1 MLTGYGRWSLGD
13 GINSINNSRE
23 ITQDCEKQAYP
34 ELNLQKQ
41 TDPIFQY
48 GKLEKKNLQTKN
60 HSASSETWSNPAA
73 IFEEDAERRQEY
85 GQEDVYAGGGAF
97 FHFLK
102 RGFKWST
109 NKYEEEILNSEVNY
123 L

>member
-1 MLTGYGRWSLGD
+1 MWEA
-13 GINSINNSRE
+13 SISR
-23 ITQDCEKQAYP
+23 TQPAETNRPDISIWK
-34 ELNLQKQ
+34 
-41 TDPIFQY
+41 TR
-48 GKLEKKNLQTKN
+48 KKNLQIKN

-73 IFEEDAERRQEY
+73 IFEEDAERGQEY